1 MNVYVDRESKTV
13 FPHDDKYYVKA
24 TFSIVGD
31 DGLEEVRV
39 KSLLVSDDP
48 LMSWEEVERKAL
60 EAIDAYEALLT
71 GA

>member
-1 MNVYVDRESKTV
+1 M
-13 FPHDDKYYVKA
+13 
-24 TFSIVGD
+24 
-31 DGLEEVRV
+31 EEVRV

-71 GA
+71 EA